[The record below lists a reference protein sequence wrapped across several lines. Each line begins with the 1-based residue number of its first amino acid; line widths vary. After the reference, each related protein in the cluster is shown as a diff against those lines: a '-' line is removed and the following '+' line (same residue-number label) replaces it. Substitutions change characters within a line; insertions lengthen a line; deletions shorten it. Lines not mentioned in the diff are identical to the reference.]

1 MDRDCLPAFIG
12 DISMT
17 IVDAMAKIDSNSRGI
32 VFIVDER
39 DSLCGCIT
47 DGDIRRW
54 ILKAGDIHETVCCAM
69 THSPKYLF
77 CEERA
82 KANGVMV
89 KNFITALPILDH
101 NRHIIDIILFR
112 EGSNY
117 SVPKKKKDLSDV
129 PVVIMAGGKG
139 TRLYPYT
146 KVLPKPLIPIGD
158 TPIVERI
165 INCFTEYN
173 ILQYYMTVN
182 YKKGMIKS
190 YFEGLEALYRIK
202 YIEEAK
208 PLGTSGSIKLITD
221 KLEKPL
227 FVTNC
232 DALILADYGD
242 VYSYHINSGNAV
254 TMVSALKNIIVP
266 YGVIHAGDNGEI
278 QSIDEKP
285 KLSYFINTGMYVI
298 DPDIIELIPD
308 DTIFHM
314 TDLVEEVM
322 KKGGRVG
329 MYPISEDSFLDMGEF
344 GEMERMEEKLN
355 IASERRV
362 WRISY

>member
-82 KANGVMV
+82 KAYGVMV

-117 SVPKKKKDLSDV
+117 SVPKKEGSLRCSCGHHGRRKRDTFIS
-129 PVVIMAGGKG
+129 
-139 TRLYPYT
+139 LYEGFAET
-146 KVLPKPLIPIGD
+146 
-158 TPIVERI
+158 
-165 INCFTEYN
+165 INSNWRY
-173 ILQYYMTVN
+173 
-182 YKKGMIKS
+182 
-190 YFEGLEALYRIK
+190 
-202 YIEEAK
+202 
-208 PLGTSGSIKLITD
+208 
-221 KLEKPL
+221 
-227 FVTNC
+227 TNC
-232 DALILADYGD
+232 GENNKLF
-242 VYSYHINSGNAV
+242 
-254 TMVSALKNIIVP
+254 
-266 YGVIHAGDNGEI
+266 YGVQYFAILYD
-278 QSIDEKP
+278 S
-285 KLSYFINTGMYVI
+285 KL
-298 DPDIIELIPD
+298 
-308 DTIFHM
+308 
-314 TDLVEEVM
+314 
-322 KKGGRVG
+322 
-329 MYPISEDSFLDMGEF
+329 
-344 GEMERMEEKLN
+344 
-355 IASERRV
+355 
-362 WRISY
+362 